1 MFALLCIFLLVSQT
15 SDGFRLTSRI
25 TRSSPLTLYN
35 RDYSPFGKNYFEEYV
50 KRLNSRNI
58 TIQTDAIMDINKNKR
73 SVGADGG
80 YYDAADANGGYTDAD
95 DYTDRDCDEEY
106 DYGEDEDAEGDDD
119 DDDVPFKL
127 PNIPGNFIGVIF
139 KQPDGQSTLE
149 VRPNT
154 DKSGSGLDLDDSDD
168 SDGHYYGRDGR
179 LIKTRRPKRRGDN
192 VKSENFE
199 VLTDFTKFN
208 FTNVGGYAN
217 IKAELMQCSDI
228 LTNYKKYAKYNVRTP
243 KGVILEGPPGNGKT
257 LLAKCF
263 AGETNTSFIPVSGSQ
278 FQEKY
283 VGVGASRVRELFEL
297 ANKNSPCIIFIDE
310 IDAIG
315 RARSSDGEESSS
327 ERDSTLNELLVGLDG
342 FNTGDGIFLI
352 GATNRAD
359 LLDPA
364 LVRPGRVD
372 KRIFIGNPDSSTRE
386 EILNIHLKG
395 KPFESAI
402 EIKDLV
408 DITASFSCAQI
419 ENILNEAMLFAIRD
433 DRGHMTYKDIDEII
447 NKMLVGWQPSDHQF
461 SQDII
466 DRIAIH
472 EMGHAIV
479 GFLSKYHSKVS
490 KVVINLS
497 SPNSPGYTMFESS
510 TSNIYIREALFE
522 HLMILMAGRIAE
534 EAFYDVSTTTG
545 AINDFEETLKLA
557 EKMIVYYGM
566 GRNAIY
572 PKMSD
577 KYKEM
582 IDLEVATLIEDAY
595 KMSSLIVKNTK
606 DLIFESANLL
616 KKEKIIKIDTLTKL
630 INEKYPDVLKLK
642 IGS

>member
-1 MFALLCIFLLVSQT
+1 
-15 SDGFRLTSRI
+15 
-25 TRSSPLTLYN
+25 
-35 RDYSPFGKNYFEEYV
+35 
-50 KRLNSRNI
+50 
-58 TIQTDAIMDINKNKR
+58 MDIDRNKR
-73 SVGADGG
+73 SVGSDGG
-80 YYDAADANGGYTDAD
+80 YYDASDYTDAD
-95 DYTDRDCDEEY
+95 GDEKY
-106 DYGEDEDAEGDDD
+106 DYGEDDGDEEEEDDD

-127 PNIPGNFIGVIF
+127 PDIPEIWRYFQTARRAEHVGSPSEHGQVGV
-139 KQPDGQSTLE
+139 G
-149 VRPNT
+149 V
-154 DKSGSGLDLDDSDD
+154 GSGRRRRLDD
-168 SDGHYYGRDGR
+168 HYYGRDGR
-179 LIKTRRPKRRGDN
+179 LIKTRRPKRRGET

-263 AGETNTSFIPVSGSQ
+263 AETNTSFIPVSGSQ

-433 DRGHMTYKDIDEII
+433 DRERMTYKDIDEII

-490 KVVINLS
+490 KVIINLS

-510 TSNIYIREALFE
+510 TSNIYTREALFE

-582 IDLEVATLIEDAY
+582 VDLEVATLIEDAY

-606 DLIFESANLL
+606 DLIFESANIL

-642 IGS
+642 VDI

>member
-1 MFALLCIFLLVSQT
+1 MFMLLSIILFSQAT
-15 SDGFRLTSRI
+15 LFQISNGFRITSRI
-25 TRSSPLTLYN
+25 RRSPSITLYN
-35 RDYSPFGKNYFEEYV
+35 KDYSPFGKNYYEEYL

-58 TIQTDAIMDINKNKR
+58 TIQNDAILGRDTYRDITNNNTDIDDIN
-73 SVGADGG
+73 D
-80 YYDAADANGGYTDAD
+80 YDD
-95 DYTDRDCDEEY
+95 D
-106 DYGEDEDAEGDDD
+106 DDD
-119 DDDVPFKL
+119 DDDVLFKHSNT
-127 PNIPGNFIGVIF
+127 PGHYINIIF
-139 KQPDGQSTLE
+139 KP
-149 VRPNT
+149 
-154 DKSGSGLDLDDSDD
+154 SGDNSGLEIQTNTETETEQDKFDADTDN
-168 SDGHYYGRDGR
+168 HYYRKDGR
-179 LIKTRRPKRRGDN
+179 LIKTRRPKRRGEII
-192 VKSENFE
+192 KSENFE
-199 VLTDFTKFN
+199 VLNHYDTFN
-208 FTNVGGYAN
+208 FTNIGGYSN
-217 IKAELMQCSDI
+217 IKMELMQCSDI

-315 RARSSDGEESSS
+315 RTRSRDGEDSSS

-342 FNTGDGIFLI
+342 FNTGNGIFLI
-352 GATNRAD
+352 GATNRVD

-372 KRIFIGNPDSSTRE
+372 KRIYIGNPDSFTRE

-395 KPFESAI
+395 KPFESSI
-402 EIKDLV
+402 NVKDLV

-433 DRGHMTYKDIDEII
+433 NREFMTYNDIDEII
-447 NKMLVGWQPSDHQF
+447 GKMLVGWQPTDHQF
-461 SQDII
+461 TQDII

-490 KVVINLS
+490 KVIINLS
-497 SPNSPGYTMFESS
+497 SPNSPGYTMFETS
-510 TSNIYIREALFE
+510 TSNIYTREALFE

-557 EKMIVYYGM
+557 EKMILYYGM

-582 IDLEVATLIEDAY
+582 VDLEVSTLIEDAY

-606 DLIFESANLL
+606 ALIFESANIL

-630 INEKYPDVLKLK
+630 INEKYPEVLKLK
-642 IGS
+642 IDI